1 MSKIIGYFN
10 ERDTA
15 DKVARQLRER
25 GFEDKISLIA
35 REDKNKSSQENQDLG
50 DGALTGGVLGGI
62 AGLAL
67 GVGALAVPGIGPIV
81 AAGPLSG
88 IIAGAITGGV
98 AGGLVDY
105 GIPEERSQHYEQKVQ
120 EGKILAVI
128 EASQEKVSE
137 VSNFLKHNGALEV
150 ESH

>member
-1 MSKIIGYFN
+1 MSKVIGYFN

-15 DKVARQLRER
+15 DKVAKQLRER
-25 GFEDKISLIA
+25 GFEDQISLIA
-35 REDKNKSSQENQDLG
+35 KEDINNVNAGNQDLG

-62 AGLAL
+62 AGFVL
-67 GVGALAVPGIGPIV
+67 GAGALAIPGIGPII

-88 IIAGAITGGV
+88 IIAGAVTGGV
-98 AGGLVDY
+98 AGALVDY
-105 GIPEERSQHYEQKVQ
+105 GIPEDRSQHYEQKVQ

-128 EASQEKVSE
+128 EANEKKVSE
-137 VSNFLKHNGALEV
+137 VSNFLKQNGAFDV